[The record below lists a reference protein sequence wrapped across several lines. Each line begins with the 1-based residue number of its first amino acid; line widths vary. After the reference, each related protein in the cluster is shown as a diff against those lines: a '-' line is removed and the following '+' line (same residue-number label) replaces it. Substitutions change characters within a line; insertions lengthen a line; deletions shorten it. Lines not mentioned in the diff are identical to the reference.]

1 MGRSFGTKSSSS
13 LEGGKTMSMMN
24 YLKLTSMII
33 KRKSLSLTGK
43 QEIFTT
49 FQVSN
54 WWSFA
59 KIVVS
64 CVAFFLTH
72 KNNNLGQIQSN
83 PDYYVGSSKSAMH
96 CLIYQA
102 FHKVTNELL
111 RFAVWNKLQNL
122 MSMAFPIVIRLL
134 KYQFVTFN
142 NQSSINLE
150 LNCLQKER
158 KQKEQNSS
166 SSSCV
171 ILAFVASYYP
181 SKISFLQNSFLL
193 LQLATAT
200 FNFILLRMQFFLLS
214 ECVANSD
221 CASHSVVNCWFSGT
235 KN

>member
-54 WWSFA
+54 WRSFA
-59 KIVVS
+59 KIVVGS
-64 CVAFFLTH
+64 VAFFLTH

-96 CLIYQA
+96 CLIYKA

-111 RFAVWNKLQNL
+111 GKIIWFD
-122 MSMAFPIVIRLL
+122 AFIMKTPGRHHNEDVFIM
-134 KYQFVTFN
+134 VTPR
-142 NQSSINLE
+142 
-150 LNCLQKER
+150 CLHYEDTQ
-158 KQKEQNSS
+158 
-166 SSSCV
+166 CH
-171 ILAFVASYYP
+171 
-181 SKISFLQNSFLL
+181 
-193 LQLATAT
+193 
-200 FNFILLRMQFFLLS
+200 LS
-214 ECVANSD
+214 EDEDVFIMRTPGIFIMKTLGILMIKTLGVFMMKPLGVSRIVKLTQY
-221 CASHSVVNCWFSGT
+221 SVVDLTEKS
-235 KN
+235 